1 MNVPMPFEWIIAV
14 RFLKEGSSQTVLTI
28 VGAAVGVAVIVFMSA
43 MLTGVQANIFNQVL
57 SEQPHITISPVEEV
71 ARPLLPRDGPL
82 EIPILQIPAQRI
94 ASIDQWQEIM
104 RILSARSDVVA
115 VSPTVGGAA
124 FIVLGD
130 TTKGVSITGIEPD
143 AYYKISNIANK
154 MIAGSSQLSIGSALI
169 GKEIATDLR
178 LGTGDKIHLRT
189 DSIDLVFSVAGVF
202 DLGNRQANGR
212 SIYISLRSAQSLF
225 SMPGKVASIGVKLAD
240 PYQAEVVAADLKASL
255 GLNAESWIKALEQ
268 LFTAL
273 KTQSISFYS
282 IEFFVALAV
291 ALGIASVLVV
301 SVVQR
306 SSEIGILRAMG
317 ASRGQVMRVF
327 LVQGAIVG
335 LAGSFA
341 GSILAHGF
349 VFLWKAVARNPDGT
363 VFFPIALSVSL
374 ILLTGLVATIT
385 GLITAVLPAISAA
398 RLNPVDAIRG

>member
-14 RFLKEGSSQTVLTI
+14 RFLKQGSSQTVLTI
-28 VGAAVGVAVIVFMSA
+28 VGAAFGVAVIVFMSA

-57 SEQPHITISPVEEV
+57 SEQPHITISPVEEA
-71 ARPLLPRDGPL
+71 ARPLRPKDGTL
-82 EIPILQIPAQRI
+82 EIPLLQMPAQRLG
-94 ASIDQWQEIM
+94 SIDQWQEIV
-104 RILSARSDVVA
+104 RTLSARGDVIA
-115 VSPTVGGAA
+115 VSPTVGGSA

-143 AYYKISNIANK
+143 AYYKISNIADK

-169 GKEIATDLR
+169 GKEIATDLG
-178 LGTGDKIHLRT
+178 LATGNKIRLRT

-202 DLGNRQANGR
+202 DLGNRQANGQ
-212 SIYISLRSAQSLF
+212 SIYIPLRSAQSLF

-240 PYQAEVVAADLKASL
+240 PYQAEVVATDLKTSL
-255 GLNAESWIKALEQ
+255 GLNAESWIKALQQ

-273 KTQSISFYS
+273 RTQNISFYA

-306 SSEIGILRAMG
+306 SSEIGILRAIG
-317 ASRGQVMRVF
+317 ASRGQVMQVF

-335 LAGSFA
+335 LAGSIA
-341 GSILAHGF
+341 GSIVAFGF
-349 VFLWKAVARNPDGT
+349 VFLWKTLARNPDGT

-374 ILLTGLVATIT
+374 VLLTGLVATIT
-385 GLITAVLPAISAA
+385 GLITAVLPAVSAA

>member
-1 MNVPMPFEWIIAV
+1 MTVPMPFECIIAV
-14 RFLKEGSSQTVLTI
+14 RFLKEGRSQTVLTI
-28 VGAAVGVAVIVFMSA
+28 VGAAFGVAVIVFMSA
-43 MLTGVQANIFNQVL
+43 MLSGVQANIFSQVL

-71 ARPLLPRDGPL
+71 PRPLMPTGGPL
-82 EIPILQIPAQRI
+82 EIPILQTPAQRVS
-94 ASIDQWQEIM
+94 SIDQWQDIV
-104 RILSARSDVVA
+104 RTLAARGDVVA
-115 VSPTVGGAA
+115 VSPTVSGAA
-124 FIVLGD
+124 SIVLGD

-143 AYYKISNIANK
+143 AYYKISNIPDK
-154 MIAGSSQLSIGSALI
+154 MIAGSSQLSIGTALI

-178 LGTGDKIHLRT
+178 LSAGDKIHLKT
-189 DSIDLVFSVAGVF
+189 DTVDLVFSIAGVF

-212 SIYISLRSAQSLF
+212 SLYIPLRSAQSLF
-225 SMPGKVASIGVKLAD
+225 SMPGEVASIGVKLVD
-240 PYQAEVVAADLKASL
+240 PYQAEVVAADLKATL
-255 GLNAESWIKALEQ
+255 GLNTESWIKALEQ

-273 KTQSISFYS
+273 RTQNISFYS

-335 LAGSFA
+335 LAGSIA
-341 GSILAHGF
+341 GSIVAFGF
-349 VFLWKAVARNPDGT
+349 VFLWKALARNPDGT
-363 VFFPIALSVSL
+363 LFFPITVSPSL
-374 ILLTGLVATIT
+374 ILLTGLVATVT
-385 GLITAVLPAISAA
+385 GLITAVLPAVSAA